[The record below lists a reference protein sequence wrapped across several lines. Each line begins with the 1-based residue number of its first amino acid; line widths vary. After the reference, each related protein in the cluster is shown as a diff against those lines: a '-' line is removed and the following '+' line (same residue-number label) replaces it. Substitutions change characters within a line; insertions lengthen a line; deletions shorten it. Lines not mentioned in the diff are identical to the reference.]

1 MVEHSDLTQFHVDK
15 EIPCVYKCTSNMN
28 IVCIELL
35 YCCVAYGDNEPQ
47 RELLCDPCIIPKILA
62 QVLPAAVEK
71 HSQFNKND
79 LELFTSSLIISF
91 SHVRLVVMEEMKELP
106 FDPLLEWMINLLLAY
121 RITVDNRLGVDAAVV
136 QPAKSEYI
144 FFPLLGQ
151 FTSKPILSK
160 QLDKEFQDNIWKLYI
175 HIGEPISAAF
185 YYKFLA
191 LLIQRA
197 FECRPSAER
206 VNCFRI
212 SSNGQLAT
220 VCFHTNNS
228 PMYFKLMVK
237 FNELQRIIEIR
248 MRSVS
253 VYVLQG

>member
-1 MVEHSDLTQFHVDK
+1 
-15 EIPCVYKCTSNMN
+15 MN